1 MTSTYPGNHSQT
13 WNKCSMQNISPLS
26 IICYVLQDNWN
37 SWEFSRRSIN
47 GINPS
52 PGESWL
58 GVGLELQWTHQAQC
72 SPKPGLLG
80 LTIPMASYCPQ
91 A

>member
-1 MTSTYPGNHSQT
+1 MEQMFYAEHKSLVY
-13 WNKCSMQNISPLS
+13 
-26 IICYVLQDNWN
+26 IIRYVLQDNWN

-58 GVGLELQWTHQAQC
+58 VVGLEFIWAHQAH
-72 SPKPGLLG
+72 
-80 LTIPMASYCPQ
+80 APQ
-91 A
+91 NLDH